1 MTSKGINMQYRRLG
15 NSGLLVSELA
25 LGTMVFG
32 EQSSRGTHE
41 DEARHLVEAYLAAGG
56 NHFDLADV
64 YAGGRSE
71 EIVGKAL
78 KGRRADAVI
87 ATKVRWPT
95 GSGPNQAGLSRRHI
109 NDALEA
115 SLRRIGTDVIDVF
128 YMHGWDAFTPLEE
141 SLRAFDDLVTAGKVR
156 YVGVSNFA
164 AWQTMKALGLSDS
177 RGWARFIGAQY
188 QYSLVERGV
197 ETELTPLCV
206 AEGVSL
212 VPWGPLG
219 GGFLSGKYKAGARPG
234 AAGGRIGATPDEW
247 EESWVRRATDANWRT
262 LAAVETVAEAHSG
275 ATAAQVALAWLL
287 AQPAVASVVI
297 GARTTDQLA
306 SNLAAAALTL
316 TAEELATLNAV
327 SKPPAPY
334 PARAVNVVSR

>member
-1 MTSKGINMQYRRLG
+1 MQNRRLG

-32 EQSSRGTHE
+32 EQSDRGTPE
-41 DEARHLVEAYLAAGG
+41 DQALRLVDAYVAAGG
-56 NHFDLADV
+56 NHFDLANV

-78 KGRRADAVI
+78 KGRRTDAVI

-95 GSGPNQAGLSRRHI
+95 GAGPNQAGLSRRHI

-156 YVGVSNFA
+156 YIGVSNFA
-164 AWQTMKALGLSDS
+164 VWQTMKALGLSDN

-188 QYSLVERGV
+188 QYSLVVRDIEA
-197 ETELTPLCV
+197 ELTPLCI

-212 VPWGPLG
+212 VPWAPLG
-219 GGFLSGKYKAGARPG
+219 GGFLSGKYKAGDRPG
-234 AAGGRIGATPDEW
+234 VNEGRIGSTPDEW

-262 LAAVETVAEAHSG
+262 LAAVETVAGAHSG
-275 ATAAQVALAWLL
+275 ATPAQVSLAWLL

-297 GARTTDQLA
+297 GARTTGQLA
-306 SNLAAAALTL
+306 SNLEAAALTL
-316 TAEELATLNAV
+316 STEELATLDAV

-334 PARAVNVVSR
+334 PARAVNTVSR

>member
-1 MTSKGINMQYRRLG
+1 MQYRRLG

-32 EQSSRGTHE
+32 EDSGRGTPE
-41 DEARHLVEAYLAAGG
+41 DHARRLVDAYVAAGG

-64 YAGGRSE
+64 YAGGRAE

-95 GSGPNQAGLSRRHI
+95 GSDPNQAGLSRRHI

-156 YVGVSNFA
+156 YLGVSNFA
-164 AWQTMKALGLSDS
+164 AWQTMKSLGLSDS

-197 ETELTPLCV
+197 ETEITPLCV

-219 GGFLSGKYKAGARPG
+219 GGFLSGKYKAGDRPT
-234 AAGGRIGATPDEW
+234 ATDGRIGGTPDEW

-262 LAAVETVAEAHSG
+262 LAAVEAVAAAHSG
-275 ATAAQVALAWLL
+275 STAAQVSLAWLL
-287 AQPAVASVVI
+287 AQSTVASVVL
-297 GARTTDQLA
+297 GARTPDQLA
-306 SNLAAAALTL
+306 GNLAASALTL
-316 TAEELATLNAV
+316 TAEELATLDEV

-334 PARAVNVVSR
+334 PARAVNTVSR

>member
-1 MTSKGINMQYRRLG
+1 MNYRRLG

-32 EQSSRGTHE
+32 EASDRGTPE
-41 DEARHLVEAYLAAGG
+41 DQALRLVDSYIEAGG
-56 NHFDLADV
+56 NHFDLANV
-64 YAGGRSE
+64 YAGGSAE
-71 EIVGKAL
+71 EIVGRAL

-87 ATKVRWPT
+87 STKVRWPT

-141 SLRAFDDLVTAGKVR
+141 SLRAFDDLVRAGKIR

-164 AWQTMKALGLSDS
+164 AWQTMKALGLGD
-177 RGWARFIGAQY
+177 RNGWAKFIAAQY
-188 QYSLVERGV
+188 QYSLVVRDV
-197 ETELTPLCV
+197 EAELTPLCLS
-206 AEGVSL
+206 EGVSL

-219 GGFLSGKYKAGARPG
+219 GGFLTGKYKAGQRPD
-234 AAGGRIGATPDEW
+234 AAAGRIGGTPDAW
-247 EESWVRRATDANWRT
+247 EESWARRATDANWRT
-262 LAAVETVAEAHSG
+262 LAAVEAVAQTHD
-275 ATAAQVALAWLL
+275 ATPAQVSLAWLL

-297 GARTTDQLA
+297 GARTPEQLA
-306 SNLAAAALTL
+306 SNLDA
-316 TAEELATLNAV
+316 ATLKLSASDLEALDTA
-327 SKPPAPY
+327 SKPPASY
-334 PARAVNVVSR
+334 PARAVNNTTR